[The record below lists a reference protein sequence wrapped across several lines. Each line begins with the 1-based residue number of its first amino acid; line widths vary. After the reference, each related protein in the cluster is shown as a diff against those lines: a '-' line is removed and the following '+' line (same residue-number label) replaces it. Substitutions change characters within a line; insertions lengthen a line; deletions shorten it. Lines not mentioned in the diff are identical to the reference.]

1 MPTPDM
7 KPRSIHASALVSVY
21 NISTSGVDTLQRNLP
36 ALEIGRGLE
45 LRCQGWRQEGLL
57 RMLENTLANGER
69 PEELIVYGGS
79 GKVARNWD
87 SFRAIVSSLKSLR
100 DDETLVIQSG
110 KPVAVFRTGE
120 NSPRVLAA
128 NTNLVGKWATWDHYR
143 MLEAKGLMMYGQYTA
158 GTWAYIGTQGIL
170 QGTYE
175 TFAACGKRLPAGDL
189 RGSIVLTA
197 GLGGMGGAQPLA
209 VKMTGGVCIAVEIDR
224 SRAER
229 RIELGYCDLM
239 TENPE
244 EALNLAQVAAQE
256 NRPLGIALIGNAVK
270 LLPRLRTMGLKPAA
284 VTDQTSAHDPLN
296 GYIPANLSLAEAGKL
311 READPKEYTRR
322 SLASM
327 VEHVKAMLDF
337 QRDGAIVFEYGNYL
351 RGHAKETGLQEAF
364 EIAGFV
370 PMFIRPSFC
379 RGRGPLRWIC
389 LSGDAD
395 DLRKIDDAVLAEFPN
410 DALLRTWMNMAKTQ
424 VPIQGLPA
432 RTCWLGMGERER
444 FGTLLNELVRNG
456 KVTAP
461 VAISRDHL
469 DTGSVAQPTR
479 ETEAMKDG
487 SDAVAD
493 WPLLNA
499 LLNASCGADLVTI
512 HQGAGS
518 GMGGSISAG
527 HIIIADGT
535 EKADQRMARC
545 LHVDP
550 GIGVIRHADA
560 GYEDA
565 QAVRE
570 KTGLRD
576 PMKL

>member
-1 MPTPDM
+1 MNS
-7 KPRSIHASALVSVY
+7 K
-21 NISTSGVDTLQRNLP
+21 RNLP
-36 ALEIGRGLE
+36 SFEIGRGLD
-45 LRCQGWRQEGLL
+45 LRCQGWRQEGML
-57 RMLENTLANGER
+57 RMLENTLANGEH

-79 GKVARNWD
+79 GKVARNWE
-87 SFRAIVSSLKSLR
+87 SFHAIVATLKSLR
-100 DDETLVIQSG
+100 EDETMVIQSG
-110 KPVAVFRTGE
+110 KPVAVFRTNE
-120 NSPRVLAA
+120 DCPRVLAA

-175 TFAACGKRLPAGDL
+175 TFAACGKQLPAGDL
-189 RGSIVLTA
+189 SGSVVLTA

-209 VKMTGGVCIAVEIDR
+209 VKMAGGVCIAIEIDR

-229 RIELGYCDLM
+229 RVETGYCDM
-239 TENPE
+239 IVDSPE
-244 EALNLAQVAAQE
+244 EAVSLAHAAA
-256 NRPLGIALIGNAVK
+256 RDKKTLGIALIGNAVE
-270 LLPRLRTMGLKPAA
+270 LLPRLRKLGLKPAA

-296 GYIPANLSLAEAGKL
+296 GYVPLGLSLAEASDL
-311 READPKEYTRR
+311 RARDPKEYTRR
-322 SLASM
+322 SLDSM
-327 VEHVKAMLDF
+327 SAHIEAMLDY

-351 RGHAKETGLQEAF
+351 RGHARENGTANAF
-364 EIAGFV
+364 DIGGFV
-370 PMFIRPSFC
+370 PMFIRPSFA

-389 LSGDAD
+389 LSGDLD
-395 DLRKIDDAVLAEFPN
+395 DLRVIDEAVLAEFSDDP
-410 DALLRTWMNMAKTQ
+410 LLRTWMDMAMTK
-424 VPIQGLPA
+424 VAVQGLPA

-444 FGTLLNELVRNG
+444 LGALLNELVRSG
-456 KVTAP
+456 KVSAP
-461 VAISRDHL
+461 VTISRDHL

-527 HIIIADGT
+527 HILVADGT
-535 EKADQRMARC
+535 ASAGRRLARC

-560 GYEDA
+560 GYDDA
-565 QAVRE
+565 QEERE
-570 KTGLRD
+570 SAGLRD
-576 PMKL
+576 PMKTAVNAPTGG

>member
-1 MPTPDM
+1 ML
-7 KPRSIHASALVSVY
+7 K
-21 NISTSGVDTLQRNLP
+21 RNLP
-36 ALEIGRGLE
+36 LFEIGRGRD
-45 LRCQGWRQEGLL
+45 LRCRGWRQEGLL
-57 RMLENTLANGER
+57 RMLENTLSNGER

-79 GKVARNWD
+79 GKVARNWE
-87 SFRAIVSSLKSLR
+87 SLHAIVAALKVLA
-100 DDETLVIQSG
+100 DDETLVVQSG
-110 KPVAVFRTGE
+110 KPVAIFRTTE
-120 NSPRVLAA
+120 TSPRVLAA

-143 MLEAKGLMMYGQYTA
+143 TLEAKGLMMYGQYTA

-175 TFAACGKRLPAGDL
+175 TFAACGKQLPAGNL
-189 RGSIVLTA
+189 SGSIVLSA

-209 VKMTGGVCIAVEIDR
+209 VKMAGGVCIVVEIDPR
-224 SRAER
+224 RAER
-229 RIELGYCDLM
+229 RKELGYCDII
-239 TENPE
+239 TES
-244 EALNLAQVAAQE
+244 AADAIGLAQSAAKD
-256 NRPLGIALIGNAVK
+256 RRTLGVALIGNAAEMLP
-270 LLPRLRTMGLKPAA
+270 LLRKMGLKPAA

-296 GYIPANLSLAEAGKL
+296 GYVPAGVSLADASRL
-311 READPKEYTRR
+311 REQDPKDYLRR
-322 SLASM
+322 SFESM
-327 VEHVKAMLDF
+327 VEHVKAMLDY
-337 QRDGAIVFEYGNYL
+337 QRDGAIVFEYGNNL
-351 RGHAKETGLQEAF
+351 RGHARDAGFEKAF
-364 EIAGFV
+364 DIGGFV

-379 RGRGPLRWIC
+379 RGRGPVRWIC
-389 LSGDAD
+389 LSGEAK
-395 DLRKIDDAVLAEFPN
+395 DLRTIDEAVLAEFPN
-410 DALLRTWMNMAKTQ
+410 DRLLRTWMDMAMTQ

-444 FGTLLNELVRNG
+444 LGLLLNELVGSN
-456 KVTAP
+456 KVAAP

-499 LLNASCGADLVTI
+499 LLNAACGADLVTI

-527 HIIIADGT
+527 HIVVADGT
-535 EKADQRMARC
+535 SQAADKIARC

-560 GYEDA
+560 GYEEAAATRDKA
-565 QAVRE
+565 
-570 KTGLRD
+570 GLRD
-576 PMKL
+576 PMIIAGR

>member
-1 MPTPDM
+1 MAVAT
-7 KPRSIHASALVSVY
+7 
-21 NISTSGVDTLQRNLP
+21 RNLP
-36 ALEIGRGLE
+36 SFEIGRGLE
-45 LRCQGWRQEGLL
+45 LRCQGWRQEGML

-69 PEELIVYGGS
+69 PEDLIVYGGS
-79 GKVARNWD
+79 GKVARNWE
-87 SFRAIVSSLKSLR
+87 SFRAIVSTLKSLR
-100 DDETLVIQSG
+100 DDETMVIQSG
-110 KPVAVFRTGE
+110 KPVAVFRTHE
-120 NSPRVLAA
+120 DCPRVLAA

-175 TFAACGKRLPAGDL
+175 TFAACGKMLPAGDL
-189 RGSIVLTA
+189 SGSIVLTA

-209 VKMTGGVCIAVEIDR
+209 VKMAGGVCIAVEIDR
-224 SRAER
+224 SRAEKR
-229 RIELGYCDLM
+229 VETGYCDIICD
-239 TENPE
+239 NAE
-244 EALNLAQVAAQE
+244 EAMALAQTAA
-256 NRPLGIALIGNAVK
+256 RDRKTLGIALIGNAVD
-270 LLPRLRTMGLKPAA
+270 LLPRLRKLGLKPAA

-296 GYIPANLSLAEAGKL
+296 GYIPLGFSLAEASDL
-311 READPKEYTRR
+311 RAKNPKDYIRH
-322 SLASM
+322 SLDSM
-327 VEHVKAMLDF
+327 SEHIKCMLDY

-351 RGHAKETGLQEAF
+351 RGHAKENGTDNAF
-364 EIAGFV
+364 DIGGFV
-370 PMFIRPSFC
+370 PMFIRPSFA

-389 LSGDAD
+389 LSGSPD
-395 DLRKIDDAVLAEFPN
+395 DLRTTDAAVLTEFSDDPM
-410 DALLRTWMNMAKTQ
+410 LRTWMDMAMSK
-424 VPIQGLPA
+424 VKIQGLPA

-444 FGTLLNELVRNG
+444 LGALLNELVRSG
-456 KVTAP
+456 KVSAP
-461 VAISRDHL
+461 VVISRDHL

-527 HIIIADGT
+527 HLLVADGT
-535 EKADQRMARC
+535 EGAARRLSRC

-565 QAVRE
+565 LETRDLA
-570 KTGLRD
+570 GLRD
-576 PMKL
+576 PMREAASAIAR

>member
-1 MPTPDM
+1 MTTT
-7 KPRSIHASALVSVY
+7 K
-21 NISTSGVDTLQRNLP
+21 RNLP
-36 ALEIGRGLE
+36 SFDIGRGLD
-45 LRCQGWRQEGLL
+45 LRCQGWRQEGML
-57 RMLENTLANGER
+57 RMLENTLANGEH

-79 GKVARNWD
+79 GKVARNWEC
-87 SFRAIVSSLKSLR
+87 FHAIVATLKSLR
-100 DDETLVIQSG
+100 EDETVVIQSG
-110 KPVAVFRTGE
+110 KPVAVFRTHE
-120 NSPRVLAA
+120 DCPRVISA

-175 TFAACGKRLPAGDL
+175 TFVACGKQLPSGNL
-189 RGSIVLTA
+189 SGSIVLTA

-209 VKMTGGVCIAVEIDR
+209 VKMAGGVCIAIEIDR

-229 RIELGYCDLM
+229 RVNTGYCDVICE
-239 TENPE
+239 TPE
-244 EALNLAQVAAQE
+244 EAMSMAQAAA
-256 NRPLGIALIGNAVK
+256 RDRKPLGIALIGNVVE
-270 LLPRLRTMGLKPAA
+270 LLPRLRKMGLKPAA

-296 GYIPANLSLAEAGKL
+296 GYVPGGLSLAEALDL
-311 READPKEYTRR
+311 REKDPKEYTRR
-322 SLASM
+322 SLESM
-327 VEHVKAMLDF
+327 CEHIRCMLDY

-351 RGHAKETGLQEAF
+351 RGHAKENGMTDAF
-364 EIAGFV
+364 EIGGFV
-370 PMFIRPSFC
+370 PMFIRPSFS

-389 LSGDAD
+389 LSGSVD
-395 DLRKIDDAVLAEFPN
+395 DLRTTDAAVLAEFSDDP
-410 DALLRTWMNMAKTQ
+410 LLRTWMDMATTK
-424 VPIQGLPA
+424 VAIEGLPA

-444 FGTLLNELVRNG
+444 LGALLNDLVRSG
-456 KVTAP
+456 KVSAP
-461 VAISRDHL
+461 LVISRDHL

-527 HIIIADGT
+527 HLLVADGT
-535 EKADQRMARC
+535 ESAARRLSRC

-560 GYEDA
+560 GYEEA
-565 QAVRE
+565 LQARQAAN
-570 KTGLRD
+570 LRN
-576 PMKL
+576 PMKIAAAE